1 MDNTFQQFM
10 AKLCLCSDRLS
21 VEMLFQETLSGYGF
35 YYATYFTFNNY
46 NNIDQIFTISTYPPV
61 WWQKY
66 CESRYDHIDPII
78 SRVHHSTL
86 PFIWSI
92 DDDWG
97 PLTKLQQRFFR
108 EAEEHGIC
116 HGFTIPIHD
125 QHNRAANLTVAA
137 ADHYRQFVE
146 RAESF
151 RHELHLIA
159 LYLHAHIQRWLL
171 PGGQVEQPV
180 LTEREIECIQW
191 VARGKSANDIADILQ
206 IKPRTVTF
214 HVENAKRKFGV
225 ASLPQAVAKAI
236 TQDLIS
242 AQ

>member
-1 MDNTFQQFM
+1 M
-10 AKLCLCSDRLS
+10 
-21 VEMLFQETLSGYGF
+21 
-35 YYATYFTFNNY
+35 
-46 NNIDQIFTISTYPPV
+46 P
-61 WWQKY
+61 W
-66 CESRYDHIDPII
+66 
-78 SRVHHSTL
+78 
-86 PFIWSI
+86 
-92 DDDWG
+92 
-97 PLTKLQQRFFR
+97 
-108 EAEEHGIC
+108 
-116 HGFTIPIHD
+116 
-125 QHNRAANLTVAA
+125 LTVAA